1 MNKRDE
7 LFVEYQKTVR
17 EKQKNDH
24 QAELDEK
31 KLEELKSQQKKA
43 EQNIRT
49 ENKNKIEELKNQI
62 LKKTFSCGGEKA
74 ADKGCGRGF

>member
-31 KLEELKSQQKKA
+31 KLEELKS
-43 EQNIRT
+43 
-49 ENKNKIEELKNQI
+49 
-62 LKKTFSCGGEKA
+62 
-74 ADKGCGRGF
+74 